1 MADDQGVD
9 DGAVFL
15 LTLGE
20 EEAANV
26 LRHLPPRDVQKLGAA
41 MAGMRNVPRD
51 RINAVLARFHADAQM
66 QTGVGTDADAYLR
79 SVLTKA
85 LGTDKA
91 GFLIE
96 RILHT
101 GDTTG
106 IESLKWMDPASVAEL
121 IRSEHPQIIASI
133 LVHLEADQAAAIL
146 NRLTERLRSDVLLRI
161 ATLDGIQPSALR
173 ELNDVLL
180 KMLSGNEQVK
190 RAKLGGIKTAAEIL
204 NFVGNSSEAMIL
216 ESVRGFDADL
226 AQKIIDEMF
235 TFDNLNDVDDRGIQT
250 MLREVPNEVLVVA
263 LKGASMELR
272 EKMLRNMPKR
282 AGEQLRDDLEAKGP
296 MRVSEV
302 EAQQKEILKIV
313 RRLAEEGQLVLT
325 AAGEDDYV

>member
-1 MADDQGVD
+1 
-9 DGAVFL
+9 
-15 LTLGE
+15 
-20 EEAANV
+20 
-26 LRHLPPRDVQKLGAA
+26 
-41 MAGMRNVPRD
+41 MRNVPRD
-51 RINAVLARFHADAQM
+51 RINAVLARFHSDAAM

-146 NRLTERLRSDVLLRI
+146 NRLTDRLRSDVLLRI

-204 NFVGNSSEAMIL
+204 NFVGTSSEAMIL

-263 LKGASMELR
+263 LKGASIELR

-282 AGEQLRDDLEAKGP
+282 AGEQMRDDLEAKGP

-302 EAQQKEILKIV
+302 ETQQKEILKIV
-313 RRLAEEGQLVLT
+313 RRLAEEGQLVL
-325 AAGEDDYV
+325 AASGEDDYV

>member
-1 MADDQGVD
+1 MADDQGIE
-9 DGAVFL
+9 DGAVLL

-26 LRHLPPRDVQKLGAA
+26 LRHLPPRDVQKIGAV

-51 RINAVLARFHADAQM
+51 RINSVLARFHEDAQM

-79 SVLTKA
+79 AVLTKA

-121 IRSEHPQIIASI
+121 IRSEHPQIIATI
-133 LVHLEADQAAAIL
+133 LVHLEADQSAAIL
-146 NRLTERLRSDVLLRI
+146 NRLSERTRSDVLLRI
-161 ATLDGIQPSALR
+161 ATLDGIQPAALR

-204 NFVGNSSEAMIL
+204 NFVGASSEQLIL
-216 ESVRGFDADL
+216 GAVKDFDADL

-235 TFDNLNDVDDRGIQT
+235 TFDNLGDMDDRSVQT
-250 MLREVPNEVLVVA
+250 MLREVPNDMLVIS

-272 EKMLRNMPKR
+272 EKMLKNMPKR
-282 AGEQLRDDLEAKGP
+282 AAEQLRDDLEAKGP

-302 EAQQKEILKIV
+302 ETQQKEILKIV
-313 RRLAEEGQLVLT
+313 RRLAEEGQVVLT

>member
-51 RINAVLARFHADAQM
+51 RINAVLARFHSDAQM

-204 NFVGNSSEAMIL
+204 NFVGNTSEAMIL

-302 EAQQKEILKIV
+302 ETQQKEILKIV

>member
-51 RINAVLARFHADAQM
+51 RINAVLARFHNDAQM

-146 NRLTERLRSDVLLRI
+146 NRLTDRVRSDVLLRI

-204 NFVGNSSEAMIL
+204 NFVGTTSEAMIL

-263 LKGASMELR
+263 LKGASIELR

-302 EAQQKEILKIV
+302 ETQQKEILKIV

>member
-51 RINAVLARFHADAQM
+51 RINAVLARFHSDAAM

-146 NRLTERLRSDVLLRI
+146 NRLTDRLRSDVLLRI

-204 NFVGNSSEAMIL
+204 NFVGTSSEAMIL

-263 LKGASMELR
+263 LKGASIELR

-282 AGEQLRDDLEAKGP
+282 AGEQMRDDLEAKGP

-302 EAQQKEILKIV
+302 ETQQKEILKIV
-313 RRLAEEGQLVLT
+313 RRLAEEGQLVL
-325 AAGEDDYV
+325 AASGEDDYV

>member
-1 MADDQGVD
+1 MADDQGVS

-51 RINAVLARFHADAQM
+51 RINAVLARFHSDAQM

-146 NRLTERLRSDVLLRI
+146 NRLTERVRSDVLLRI

-204 NFVGNSSEAMIL
+204 NFVGTTSEALIL
-216 ESVRGFDADL
+216 DSVRGFDADL

-263 LKGASMELR
+263 LKGASIELR

-302 EAQQKEILKIV
+302 ETQQKEILKIV